1 MVYQPEKFAALEMN
15 FNSGPNVAEVIG
27 GFLVNN
33 KTVDSINIP
42 GLMSFLATGS
52 FNGVIASNDSLSA
65 YAKSTWPPVTVVHN
79 TFDVMVGIGVLIGII
94 MIIFLII
101 WLLNVNKIRDKFES
115 NRFFRKLLSRKIF
128 SDPFDNPLV
137 LKVLIIIGVL
147 AAFLLEDG
155 WVTDE
160 VGRQPWI
167 IYNVMTVSAAANTSP
182 SVLPVGIA
190 MIAFY
195 IVVLPAT
202 ILFVRKVM
210 KKRALNSELGVKP

>member
-1 MVYQPEKFAALEMN
+1 
-15 FNSGPNVAEVIG
+15 
-27 GFLVNN
+27 
-33 KTVDSINIP
+33 
-42 GLMSFLATGS
+42 
-52 FNGVIASNDSLSA
+52 
-65 YAKSTWPPVTVVHN
+65 
-79 TFDVMVGIGVLIGII
+79 MVGLGVLIGVI
-94 MIIFLII
+94 MVIFLII
-101 WLLNVNKIRDKFES
+101 WLLNVDRIRDRFKSNKF
-115 NRFFRKLLSRKIF
+115 FKKLLSRKIF

-137 LKVLIIIGVL
+137 LKVLIVIGAL

-167 IYNVMTVSAAANTSP
+167 IYNVMTVSSAANTSP

-202 ILFVRKVM
+202 ILFVRRVM
-210 KKRALNSELGVKP
+210 KKRDLNKELEANP